1 MTTWEPYR
9 EALRVTLMRTG
20 AIALVVGAVIARP
33 WSGGGGLARWGL
45 AAALMLWPALGGHW
59 VEVGFL
65 NGLRPRISAEP
76 SVQVGTRLGV
86 WFVGGMALA
95 LGMVA
100 TAAGLG
106 VREGWLGWKRAWWI
120 GGLALIAIEL
130 VAHLVLWSRGR
141 ASFYDGKG

>member
-106 VREGWLGWKRAWWI
+106 VRAEFVNISLDGQYDA
-120 GGLALIAIEL
+120 LAQDKVDVLISALPFIYEKQKE
-130 VAHLVLWSRGR
+130 VRW
-141 ASFYDGKG
+141 